1 MRRTLF
7 VLFVVAFCSIGSV
20 IANLSL
26 PLGFSLRK
34 RLPRS
39 LVDILHLRHE
49 QGLRDDTELRNWLSK
64 QQPAMN
70 KMFSSSSREN
80 GSEKPVV
87 SDVLPKNRAINI
99 FASLTRQFEP
109 IESRLNDSSKNITVL
124 APRNSA
130 IQSLPRKPWENPEDY
145 EKFGGVS
152 AYEGQEGEDRAKQN
166 LQRFVEAHIIP
177 ASPWREGEEMET
189 LGGEKLKWIKK
200 GDKIYIQPGNV
211 EVDNIAETVING
223 ELWILNSVLNYR

>member
-1 MRRTLF
+1 MLS
-7 VLFVVAFCSIGSV
+7 VIAFCFIASV

-26 PLGFSLRK
+26 PPRFSLRK

-49 QGLRDDTELRNWLSK
+49 QGLQDDTELRNWLSK
-64 QQPAMN
+64 QQPVMN
-70 KMFSSSSREN
+70 KLFSSSSREDD
-80 GSEKPVV
+80 SEKPVV

-109 IESRLNDSSKNITVL
+109 IESRLNDPSKNITVL

-177 ASPWREGEEMET
+177 TSPWREGEEMET
-189 LGGEKLKWIKK
+189 LGGEKLKWNKN
-200 GDKIYIQPGNV
+200 GDRIYVCISSL
-211 EVDNIAETVING
+211 I
-223 ELWILNSVLNYR
+223 SYRASLLTLLRSNRVMLRLTISPRQ

>member
-1 MRRTLF
+1 MD
-7 VLFVVAFCSIGSV
+7 
-20 IANLSL
+20 N
-26 PLGFSLRK
+26 
-34 RLPRS
+34 
-39 LVDILHLRHE
+39 
-49 QGLRDDTELRNWLSK
+49 
-64 QQPAMN
+64 
-70 KMFSSSSREN
+70 MFSSSSR
-80 GSEKPVV
+80 GDDSEKPVV

-109 IESRLNDSSKNITVL
+109 IDSRLNDSSKNITVL

-177 ASPWREGEEMET
+177 TSPWGEGEEVET
-189 LGGEKLKWIKK
+189 LGGEKLKWAKN
-200 GDKIYIQPGNV
+200 GDKIYVCISSL
-211 EVDNIAETVING
+211 I
-223 ELWILNSVLNYR
+223 SYRASLLTLLRSNRVMLRWTISLRQ

>member
-7 VLFVVAFCSIGSV
+7 VLFVVAFCFIGSV

-26 PLGFSLRK
+26 PPGFSLRK

-39 LVDILHLRHE
+39 LVDILHLRRHE

-152 AYEGQEGEDRAKQN
+152 AYEGQE
-166 LQRFVEAHIIP
+166 

>member
-1 MRRTLF
+1 MRRTPF
-7 VLFVVAFCSIGSV
+7 VLFVIAFCFIGSV

-26 PLGFSLRK
+26 TPRFSLRK

-49 QGLRDDTELRNWLSK
+49 QGLQDDTELRNWLSK
-64 QQPAMN
+64 QQPVMN
-70 KMFSSSSREN
+70 KMFSSSSREDD
-80 GSEKPVV
+80 SEKPVV

-109 IESRLNDSSKNITVL
+109 IESRLNDSSKNTTVL

-166 LQRFVEAHIIP
+166 LQRFVEAHIITT
-177 ASPWREGEEMET
+177 SPWREGEEVET
-189 LGGEKLKWIKK
+189 LGGAKLKWTKD
-200 GDKIYIQPGNV
+200 GDKIYVCIPSPSSPIV
-211 EVDNIAETVING
+211 H
-223 ELWILNSVLNYR
+223 LY

>member
-7 VLFVVAFCSIGSV
+7 VLFVVAFCFIGSV

-26 PLGFSLRK
+26 PPGFSLRK

-152 AYEGQEGEDRAKQN
+152 AYEGQE
-166 LQRFVEAHIIP
+166 

>member
-7 VLFVVAFCSIGSV
+7 VLSVIAFCFIGSV

-26 PLGFSLRK
+26 PPRFSLRK
-34 RLPRS
+34 RLPRP
-39 LVDILHLRHE
+39 LVNVPHLRHE
-49 QGLRDDTELRNWLSK
+49 QRLQDNSELKKWLSN
-64 QQPAMN
+64 QQPIMD
-70 KMFSSSSREN
+70 KMFSSSS
-80 GSEKPVV
+80 GGDDSGKPVV

-109 IESRLNDSSKNITVL
+109 IESRLSDSSKNITVL

-152 AYEGQEGEDRAKQN
+152 AYEGPEGEDRAKRN

-177 ASPWREGEEMET
+177 TSPWREGEEAET
-189 LGGEKLKWIKK
+189 LGGEKLKWTKN

-211 EVDNIAETVING
+211 EVDNIAEKVTNG
-223 ELWILNSVLNYR
+223 ELWVLNGVINYR